1 MTVAENGD
9 SIIGRQGRALHNVEV
24 SLDAPASRV
33 ILVGEIDMADAE
45 PLQEFLSG
53 VVGRLRHVE
62 LDMRGVRFIDSAGCH
77 ALLQVARHAA
87 DIGGRITVVTTRGPV
102 QKVLALLEIEEIL
115 GVEEEDVPP
124 A

>member
-9 SIIGRQGRALHNVEV
+9 SIIAGQGRGLRNVEV
-24 SLDAPASRV
+24 SLDAEASRV
-33 ILVGEIDMADAE
+33 TLTGEIDMADAE
-45 PLQEFLSG
+45 PLQELLAG
-53 VVGRLRHVE
+53 LVGRLRDVE

-87 DIGGRITVVTTRGPV
+87 DVGGRITVVTTRGPV
-102 QKVLALLEIEEIL
+102 QKVLSLLEIDEIL
-115 GVEEEDVPP
+115 GVEQEDVPG